1 MKKLAILILSTA
13 LIFNY
18 SCTLEEDP
26 PFLANENVFS
36 NADSAVKALDGIY
49 SSMTQYFYY
58 ASSYHTLFTVSSGMC
73 FTKRGGNSPD
83 SVYNLTVGSLDV
95 GSGSVYL

>member
-1 MKKLAILILSTA
+1 MKKISILILSTL

-18 SCTLEEDP
+18 SCTLEEEP

-58 ASSYHTLFTVSSGMC
+58 ARKF
-73 FTKRGGNSPD
+73 FF
-83 SVYNLTVGSLDV
+83 
-95 GSGSVYL
+95 